1 MDLIFFCFL
10 IFVSQVRSQALL
22 SVLQEHSELS
32 TFNHYVN
39 TSTSLTSLLSTADN
53 VTLLAPSNTAF
64 EEWLSNQSPALSDDQ
79 IEASLMYHLIHG
91 VFPAVSFSKRP
102 QFAGSFLTNTSY
114 ANVTGGQRV
123 ELASG
128 SNGNP
133 QIVSG
138 NQSVSGITTTVLRFS
153 HRNVNVEII

>member
-1 MDLIFFCFL
+1 
-10 IFVSQVRSQALL
+10 V
-22 SVLQEHSELS
+22 
-32 TFNHYVN
+32 
-39 TSTSLTSLLSTADN
+39 DN

-64 EEWLSNQSPALSDDQ
+64 QAWTSNQSPALSDDQ
-79 IEASLMYHLIHG
+79 MEASLMYHLVHG

-123 ELASG
+123 ELVSG
-128 SNGNP
+128 TSGDP

-138 NQSVSGITTTVLRFS
+138 NQSVSVITTMVLRFN
-153 HRNVNVEII
+153 HNGVEVI

>member
-1 MDLIFFCFL
+1 MELKAFCFL
-10 IFVSQVRSQALL
+10 IFVSQVQSQALL
-22 SVLQEHSELS
+22 SVLQEHPELS

-39 TSTSLTSLLSTADN
+39 ASTSLTSLLSTVDN

-64 EEWLSNQSPALSDDQ
+64 QAWTSNQSPALSDDQ
-79 IEASLMYHLIHG
+79 MEASLMYHLVHG

-123 ELASG
+123 ELVSG
-128 SNGNP
+128 TSGDP

-138 NQSVSGITTTVLRFS
+138 NQSVSVITTMVLRFN
-153 HRNVNVEII
+153 HNGVEVI